1 MNLGRVVGT
10 VVSTHKDEGLE
21 GYKLLLVQQVSLDLK
36 PKDNYWIATDTVGAG
51 PGELVVT
58 VGGSSARMTL
68 QTKDKPV
75 DTAIIAIVDYLDREG
90 KVVYR
95 KEED

>member
-1 MNLGRVVGT
+1 
-10 VVSTHKDEGLE
+10 
-21 GYKLLLVQQVSLDLK
+21 
-36 PKDNYWIATDTVGAG
+36 
-51 PGELVVT
+51 
-58 VGGSSARMTL
+58 MTL